1 MAIGRPWDKERGMT
15 KQVAV
20 ILAGCGV
27 FDGSEIYETTLTLLR
42 LDQLGLGYRCFAPD
56 IEQHHVVNHL
66 DQAVVEGE
74 HRNVLQESAR
84 LARGDISPLSEL
96 EADDFDAVIVPGGF
110 GVAKNLSDFASASDN
125 MQVLEAL
132 KEALAGFRE
141 EAKPIGLM
149 CISPVIVP
157 KLLGDGIAVTV
168 GNDPAVSGAISAMGG
183 LHRSCSVEDIVVDLE
198 HRVVTTPAYM
208 LATRISEAATGIFK
222 LVERIDEM
230 MQ

>member
-1 MAIGRPWDKERGMT
+1 MT

-27 FDGSEIYETTLTLLR
+27 YDGSEVYETTLTLLR
-42 LDQLGLGYRCFAPD
+42 LDQLGIGYRCFAPD

-66 DQAVVEGE
+66 TQEIVEGE
-74 HRNVLQESAR
+74 QRNVLLESAR
-84 LARGDISPLSEL
+84 LARGEISPL
-96 EADDFDAVIVPGGF
+96 EALDADSFDAVIVPGGF

-125 MQVLEAL
+125 MQVLDAL
-132 KEALAGFRE
+132 KEALVGFRQ

-149 CISPVIVP
+149 CIAPVLVP
-157 KLLGDGIAVTV
+157 RLLGDGIAVTV

-183 LHRSCSVEDIVVDLE
+183 LHRSCVVEDIVVDLE

-222 LVERIDEM
+222 LVDRIAEM
-230 MQ
+230 MN

>member
-1 MAIGRPWDKERGMT
+1 MT

-20 ILAGCGV
+20 VLAGCGV

-42 LDQLGLGYRCFAPD
+42 LDQLGIGYRCFAPD
-56 IEQHHVVNHL
+56 IEQHHVINHL
-66 DQAVVEGE
+66 NQEVVEGE
-74 HRNVLQESAR
+74 RRNVLQESAR
-84 LARGDISPLSEL
+84 LARGEISPLSEL
-96 EADDFDAVIVPGGF
+96 VADDFDAVIVPGGF
-110 GVAKNLSDFASASDN
+110 GVAKNLSDFASASDS
-125 MQVLEAL
+125 MQVLDAL

-149 CISPVIVP
+149 CIAPVMVP
-157 KLLGDGIAVTV
+157 RLLGDGIAVTI

-222 LVERIDEM
+222 LVDRIDEM
-230 MQ
+230 IK

>member
-1 MAIGRPWDKERGMT
+1 MT

-27 FDGSEIYETTLTLLR
+27 YDGSEIYETTLTLLR
-42 LDQLGLGYRCFAPD
+42 LDQLGIGYHCFAPNID
-56 IEQHHVVNHL
+56 QHHVVNHL
-66 DQAVVEGE
+66 TQEMVEGE
-74 HRNVLQESAR
+74 QRNVLQESAR
-84 LARGDISPLSEL
+84 LARGEISPLEDL
-96 EADDFDAVIVPGGF
+96 VADSFDAVIVPGGF
-110 GVAKNLSDFASASDN
+110 GVAKNLSDFASASNN

-132 KEALAGFRE
+132 KESLVGFRQ

-149 CISPVIVP
+149 CISPVLVP
-157 KLLGDGIAVTV
+157 RLLGDGIAVTV

-183 LHRSCSVEDIVVDLE
+183 LHRSCVVEDIVVDLE

-222 LVERIDEM
+222 LVDRIAEM
-230 MQ
+230 MD

>member
-1 MAIGRPWDKERGMT
+1 MT

-27 FDGSEIYETTLTLLR
+27 YDGSEIYETTLTLLR
-42 LDQLGLGYRCFAPD
+42 LDQLGIGYHCFAPN

-66 DQAVVEGE
+66 TQEVVENE
-74 HRNVLQESAR
+74 QRNVLQESAR
-84 LARGDISPLSEL
+84 LARGEISPLEDL
-96 EADDFDAVIVPGGF
+96 VADNFDAVFVPGGF
-110 GVAKNLSDFASASDN
+110 GVAKNLSDFASASNN

-132 KEALAGFRE
+132 KESLVGFRQ

-149 CISPVIVP
+149 CISPVLVP
-157 KLLGDGIAVTV
+157 RLLGDGIAVTV

-183 LHRSCSVEDIVVDLE
+183 LHRSCVVEDIVVDLE

-222 LVERIDEM
+222 LVDRVAEM
-230 MQ
+230 MD

>member
-1 MAIGRPWDKERGMT
+1 MT

-56 IEQHHVVNHL
+56 IEQHHVINHL
-66 DQAVVEGE
+66 DQEVVEGE

-96 EADDFDAVIVPGGF
+96 VADDFDAVIVPGGF
-110 GVAKNLSDFASASDN
+110 GGAKNLSDFASASDN

-132 KEALAGFRE
+132 KEALVGFRE

-149 CISPVIVP
+149 CIAPVIVP

-222 LVERIDEM
+222 LVDRIDEM
-230 MQ
+230 MK

>member
-1 MAIGRPWDKERGMT
+1 MT

-27 FDGSEIYETTLTLLR
+27 YDGSEIYETTLTLLR
-42 LDQLGLGYRCFAPD
+42 LDQLGIDYRCFAPD

-66 DQAVVEGE
+66 TQEVVEGE
-74 HRNVLQESAR
+74 QRNVLLESAR
-84 LARGDISPLSEL
+84 LARGDISPLNEL
-96 EADDFDAVIVPGGF
+96 VADDFDAVIVPGGF
-110 GVAKNLSDFASASDN
+110 GIAKNLSDFASAGDD

-132 KEALAGFRE
+132 KEALIGFRQE
-141 EAKPIGLM
+141 NKPIGLM
-149 CISPVIVP
+149 CIAPVIVP
-157 KLLGDGIAVTV
+157 RLFDDGIAVTV

-183 LHRSCSVEDIVVDLE
+183 LHRSCGVEDIVVDIE

-222 LVERIDEM
+222 LVDRINEM
-230 MQ
+230 MDLTTE